1 MPGVFENAGYVSD
14 SGQFAYGVRY
24 QPETLTLSISGIQN
38 ALQRSQYIGL
48 PRIRCSG
55 SRRRSDPVARRV
67 VIQFTG
73 AVPSGY
79 APGGIHTLPWFN
91 RDNFAG
97 LAVNSSGTYVDSPII
112 LLRKILEK
120 VP

>member
-1 MPGVFENAGYVSD
+1 MPGVFENAGYVD
-14 SGQFAYGVRY
+14 DAGNVGYGIRY
-24 QPETLTLSISGIQN
+24 QPDTLTLFIDGVQN
-38 ALQRSQYIGL
+38 APQRYQFIGL
-48 PRIRCSG
+48 PRIRSSG

-73 AVPSGY
+73 TVPSGY
-79 APGGIHTLPWFN
+79 VPGGIHVLPWFN

-97 LAVNSSGTYVDSPII
+97 LVVSSSGTYLGSPVI
-112 LLRKILEK
+112 LVRKILEK